1 MRKYYLYLRFL
12 VVAVAAIL
20 LVTGCEKED
29 TQKEI
34 EEFENVTIIYLD
46 QAIYNIKADKARQYC
61 DQVNN
66 GDLSAL
72 ENCEKYALYLKRT
85 PAPAPLDPED
95 AETLNIEC
103 CKCPDPQGECS
114 CTEMD
119 LVYVDPKFRPSI
131 IYQDGTFLEY
141 EEEDFNR
148 EDFKSKKLT
157 FNKLPKATTI
167 LLMEVENELFEIVIE
182 HQKIIHIALL

>member
-1 MRKYYLYLRFL
+1 MRKYYLYLRFW
-12 VVAVAAIL
+12 VVAFAAIL

-29 TQKEI
+29 TQKK
-34 EEFENVTIIYLD
+34 FEDVTIIYLD

-131 IYQDGTFLEY
+131 MYQDGTFLEY
-141 EEEDFNR
+141 EEQDFNR
-148 EDFKSKKLT
+148 QDFKSTKLT

-167 LLMEVENELFEIVIE
+167 LWMEVENELFEIVIE